1 MRVNPYY
8 GLMTSLPSRT
18 TAAQAPPP
26 VADMPRQW
34 VPALRLD
41 DTHRTRL
48 RDHLLALDPDD
59 RYLRFG
65 YVATDEQIGRY
76 VDGLDFEEDE
86 VFGVV
91 NRKLV
96 IVAAAHLAYDA
107 AAPRDAPRDGP
118 RDSPRSAEFGI
129 SVSARYRRNGIGR
142 RLFEHAQMRARLR
155 GVGILHIH
163 ALAENQ
169 PMLRLLLS
177 AGAQVE
183 RMGSDAEA
191 RLRLP
196 EAQPGTHVES
206 WVEAGAAGLDY
217 TAKRLMRVRPASPP
231 EID

>member
-1 MRVNPYY
+1 
-8 GLMTSLPSRT
+8 MTSLPSRT

-26 VADMPRQW
+26 TGDMPRQW
-34 VPALRLD
+34 VPVLRLD
-41 DTHRTRL
+41 DTHRGRL

-76 VDGLDFEEDE
+76 VDSLDFERDE

-96 IVAAAHLAYDA
+96 IVAAAHLAYD
-107 AAPRDAPRDGP
+107 PVGPGDTPRDGP
-118 RDSPRSAEFGI
+118 PSGAPSAEFGI

-155 GVGILHIH
+155 GVSVLHIH

-191 RLRLP
+191 RLPLP
-196 EAQPGTHVES
+196 EAQPSTHVES

-217 TAKRLMRVRPASPP
+217 TAKRLMRVRPASPS